1 VFRGIYDAASAMLV
15 QQYGV
20 DVTANNLANAST
32 SGFKKQLALAES
44 RPEAVLVKNENK
56 PWGVSRKTPLGET
69 ALSVVMSE
77 TATEAGPGPLQ
88 ETGNP
93 LDCAL
98 TGDGFFQV
106 IDEEGNIFYTRSG
119 NFTLDDQGQLVT
131 PAGMVVAEA
140 GGPIVAGDAET
151 VSIRDDGMI
160 LADGEELGRF
170 AVFRFA
176 EPSFLHRRGGNLFSE
191 TPASGPAEAVADE
204 EIRVVPGFV
213 EGSNVNIVE
222 EMTKMITA
230 SRAYEAV
237 SRAFDSEAETARQM
251 IQAFG
256 L

>member
-1 VFRGIYDAASAMLV
+1 MLV

-20 DVTANNLANAST
+20 DVTANNLANAGT
-32 SGFKKQLALAES
+32 SGFKKQLAVAES
-44 RPEAVLVKNENK
+44 HPEAVLVKTENGR
-56 PWGVSRKTPLGET
+56 WGASRKTPLGET

-77 TATEAGPGPLQ
+77 TATAAGPGPLQ

-93 LDCAL
+93 MDCAL
-98 TGDGFFQV
+98 SGDGFFQV
-106 IDEEGNIFYTRSG
+106 IDDGGDVFYTRSG
-119 NFTLDDQGQLVT
+119 NFTLDAQGRFVT
-131 PAGMVVAEA
+131 PSGMIVAGA

-151 VSIRDDGMI
+151 VSIRDDGMVF
-160 LADGEELGRF
+160 ADGEELGRF

-176 EPSFLHRRGGNLFSE
+176 EPSFLHRRGGSLFSE

-204 EIRVVPGFV
+204 EIRVASGFV
-213 EGSNVNIVE
+213 EGSNVNVVE
-222 EMTKMITA
+222 EMTRMITA

-256 L
+256 R

>member
-1 VFRGIYDAASAMLV
+1 MFRGIYDAASAMLV
-15 QQYGV
+15 QQYSV
-20 DVTANNLANAST
+20 DVTANNLANADT
-32 SGFKKQLALAES
+32 SGFKKQLAVAKS
-44 RPEAVLVKNENK
+44 HPEAVLVKTENGR
-56 PWGVSRKTPLGET
+56 WGTSRKTPLGET

-77 TATEAGPGPLQ
+77 TATADGPGPLK

-119 NFTLDDQGQLVT
+119 NFTLDAQGRLVT
-131 PAGMVVAEA
+131 PSGMLVTGA
-140 GGPIVAGDAET
+140 GGPIVAGDAEI
-151 VSIRDDGMI
+151 VSIRDDGTVF
-160 LADGEELGRF
+160 ADGEELGRF

-204 EIRVVPGFV
+204 QIGVVSGFV

-237 SRAFDSEAETARQM
+237 SKAFDSEAETARQM

-256 L
+256 R

>member
-20 DVTANNLANAST
+20 DVTANNLANAGT
-32 SGFKKQLALAES
+32 SGFKKQLAVAES
-44 RPEAVLVKNENK
+44 HPEAVLVKTEN
-56 PWGVSRKTPLGET
+56 GRRGASRKTPLGET

-77 TATEAGPGPLQ
+77 TATAAGPGPLQ

-93 LDCAL
+93 MDCAL
-98 TGDGFFQV
+98 SGDGFFQV
-106 IDEEGNIFYTRSG
+106 IDDGGDVFYTRSG
-119 NFTLDDQGQLVT
+119 NFTLDAQGRFVT
-131 PAGMVVAEA
+131 PSGMIVAGA

-151 VSIRDDGMI
+151 VSIRDDGMVF
-160 LADGEELGRF
+160 ADGEELGRF

-176 EPSFLHRRGGNLFSE
+176 EPSFLHRRGGSLFSE

-204 EIRVVPGFV
+204 EIRVASGFV
-213 EGSNVNIVE
+213 EGSNVNVVE
-222 EMTKMITA
+222 EMTRMITA

-256 L
+256 R